1 MSDLTRPTLRVGVV
15 GAGRVGAVLG
25 AALRAAGHEVVA
37 VSAVSDASRERADR
51 LLPGVPVREVPQV
64 VAAADVILLAVPD
77 DAIGPLVAGLDA
89 RGAWEGGRLVIH
101 TSGFHGLEPLQPVVD
116 AGGDAVVLHPVMTFT
131 GTERDLPRITGTPI
145 AITASMGADLVAEA
159 LALDLG
165 GEPFRLADA
174 DRPLYHAALSHG
186 ANHLTT
192 LVSQAQQLLREV
204 GVDDPSRLLRP
215 LLEAALDNTLERGD
229 KALTGPV
236 VRGDVGTVAAHLAAL
251 EDQPSDVR
259 IAYRAM
265 ATATAERAG
274 NRRALPAESLG
285 PLLDLL
291 DPTDPT
297 EGERRP

>member
-37 VSAVSDASRERADR
+37 VSAVSDASRERAET
-51 LLPGVPVREVPQV
+51 LLPGVPVRDVPEV

-77 DAIGPLVAGLDA
+77 DAIGPLVTGLDA

-131 GTERDLPRITGTPI
+131 GTERDLPRIVGTPI
-145 AITASMGADLVAEA
+145 AVTASMGSDLVADA

-165 GEPFRLADA
+165 GDPFRLADS

-192 LVSQAQQLLREV
+192 LVSQAQQLLRQV
-204 GVDDPSRLLRP
+204 GVEDPSRLLRP

-229 KALTGPV
+229 KALTGPI
-236 VRGDVGTVAAHLAAL
+236 VRGDVGTVAAHLDAI
-251 EDQPSDVR
+251 EGQPRDVR
-259 IAYRAM
+259 LAYRAM
-265 ATATAERAG
+265 ATATTLRAG
-274 NRRALPAESLG
+274 DRHALPAETLD
-285 PLLDLL
+285 PLLSLL
-291 DPTDPT
+291 DPT
-297 EGERRP
+297 EEERPS